1 MCSASEPRRT
11 EPSFRQAQAWTPC
24 SASIKFSRPELT
36 QVTSAN
42 SRFEPVTG
50 RRSYTCHGSSPG
62 SCRGASA
69 WRDSSPS
76 ASTSSPSCV
85 RRPGRAGRRCSGS
98 GRQRRRRRAR
108 SRGCCSTLPTTIPSA
123 SGATRS
129 ARCAPSG
136 RTSGPRPST
145 RWVGRARSR
154 YAFTWTQR
162 VPRLEAVEAHEDLDD
177 APISERDVVADGVE
191 LSIEGH
197 RCPARPAARIVG
209 LGRDVGLAA
218 DAMARPNLGR
228 RPLETGRGLGLR
240 GQWVCFQ
247 AERRDALR
255 HAAQATPRRC
265 RNEAKEQCSATR
277 PGSSHERVR
286 PLHRACCRTRHDR
299 DELSAAV

>member
-1 MCSASEPRRT
+1 VSLLVAER
-11 EPSFRQAQAWTPC
+11 EH
-24 SASIKFSRPELT
+24 KLT
-36 QVTSAN
+36 VVCA
-42 SRFEPVTG
+42 PA
-50 RRSYTCHGSSPG
+50 G
-62 SCRGASA
+62 SCRSTLLGEWQAAPEETRPFAWLLLDPADHDPVRFWSYAIGALRSI
-69 WRDSSPS
+69 RPDLGT
-76 ASTSSPSCV
+76 ASLDALG
-85 RRPGRAGRRCSGS
+85 RPG
-98 GRQRRRRRAR
+98 
-108 SRGCCSTLPTTIPSA
+108 
-123 SGATRS
+123 
-129 ARCAPSG
+129 
-136 RTSGPRPST
+136 
-145 RWVGRARSR
+145 ARSR

-209 LGRDVGLAA
+209 LGRAVGLAA

-240 GQWVCFQ
+240 GQWVGFQ
-247 AERRDALR
+247 TERRDALR